1 MSQTEK
7 LYEVITEAEEIVKQ
21 LKEQYPDELWAIRP
35 EIITVLGVTNKDR
48 PKNSKKLA
56 SVRSIKGTTKALMVL
71 NRVNTRYIIELYC
84 TDWNTW
90 SKAQKESVI
99 FHELLHPDYE
109 VGKIVKHDVEDFQI
123 MIDKLGCNW
132 FGNKDLP
139 SLLETKVDFDLS
151 LRPNVPEDGGL
162 EVDTGDEIVE
172 DVDEEQTS
180 KEENDEGPEIDEGN
194 EGDPERDEGDEL
206 F

>member
-7 LYEVITEAEEIVKQ
+7 TYEVVTEAEEIIKQ

-35 EIITVLGVTNKDR
+35 EIMTVLGVTNKDR

-56 SVRSIKGTTKALMVL
+56 TVKSIKGTTKALMLL
-71 NRVNTRYIIELYC
+71 NRVDTRYVIEIYW
-84 TDWNTW
+84 TDWNAW

-109 VGKIVKHDVEDFQI
+109 IGKLVKHDIEDFHI
-123 MIDKLGCNW
+123 MIDKLGCDW
-132 FGNKDLP
+132 FNDPKLP
-139 SLLETKVDFDLS
+139 SLLDNKIKFDLN
-151 LRPNVPEDGGL
+151 LRPNIPEDGPV
-162 EVDTGDEIVE
+162 EVDTGDEIIDKDKKTE
-172 DVDEEQTS
+172 EPKSEETSENETDE
-180 KEENDEGPEIDEGN
+180 
-194 EGDPERDEGDEL
+194 DEL

>member
-1 MSQTEK
+1 
-7 LYEVITEAEEIVKQ
+7 
-21 LKEQYPDELWAIRP
+21 
-35 EIITVLGVTNKDR
+35 
-48 PKNSKKLA
+48 
-56 SVRSIKGTTKALMVL
+56 MVL

-172 DVDEEQTS
+172 DVDAFVRTRFRV
-180 KEENDEGPEIDEGN
+180 ENVLTMESPSVWNAKIIEPIFVLKKN
-194 EGDPERDEGDEL
+194 
-206 F
+206 